1 MTTLPEMLDAV
12 VARDPEKTAI
22 VEGDRRFTYL
32 ELQRRIG
39 VLSGRLHALGVR
51 SGDSVAVMLPNG
63 ADFVAG
69 FFAVAGLGAVVVPLN
84 VQYRQKELDHFIRD
98 SGASVLITSTE
109 LEGLCRSV
117 DALRAGQSK
126 LVVADD
132 ARDTGVSSG
141 PSREGFDR
149 PNQADPTSALICQY
163 SSGSTGVPKR
173 IVRTHANLTFELDR
187 LAAALNLS
195 DSDRFLGVTPFS
207 HVNGLVRSM
216 LASLSVG
223 GTLVTLSE
231 FNRRRVAEAISRERV
246 TVFIGAPFMFSV
258 LAETKL
264 RNGTDLSS
272 LRLCVSASA
281 PMPVAANERF
291 HERFGRYVLQLYGST
306 ETGTI
311 SVSRGEAVRDTLDS
325 VGVPIDGVEVGVFA
339 DDGARVVPGEM
350 GEVAIKSP
358 AAITEYQNGSGR
370 DDAFRDGYF
379 FTGDIGTLDRSG
391 NLYLKGRKSF
401 FINKGGNK
409 VNPWEVERLIET
421 HPGVEEAIVVGIP
434 SPYGDERVKAIVV
447 PSRPCSE
454 LEIVEYCRGQIADFK
469 VPSVIEFRESLPKTP
484 TGKSLRSE
492 LK

>member
-1 MTTLPEMLDAV
+1 MKTLPEILDAV
-12 VARDPEKTAI
+12 VARHPGKTAI
-22 VEGDRRFTYL
+22 VDGDRRPTYL
-32 ELQRRIG
+32 ELQRTIRT
-39 VLSGRLHALGVR
+39 LAGRLHALGVR
-51 SGDSVAVMLPNG
+51 PGDSIAVMLPNG

-69 FFAVAGLGAVVVPLN
+69 FFAVADLGAVVVPLN

-117 DALRAGQSK
+117 DVVQAGQCR
-126 LVVADD
+126 LVLVDG
-132 ARDTGVSSG
+132 ARNAGVV
-141 PSREGFDR
+141 SREGLD
-149 PNQADPTSALICQY
+149 APTHSVPASALICQY
-163 SSGSTGVPKR
+163 SSGSTGAPKR
-173 IVRTHANLTFELDR
+173 IVRTHATLTFELDR
-187 LAAALNLS
+187 LAAALDLS
-195 DSDRFLGVTPFS
+195 ASDRFLGVAPFS

-216 LASLSVG
+216 LASMSVG

-231 FNRRRVAEAISRERV
+231 FSRRRVAEAISREHV
-246 TVFIGAPFMFSV
+246 TVFIGVPFMFSV
-258 LAETKL
+258 LSETRL

-311 SVSRGEAVRDTLDS
+311 SVSRGEADRDILDS
-325 VGVPIDGVEVGVFA
+325 VGVPIDGVELGVFS
-339 DDGARVVPGEM
+339 DDGAPVDAGEI

-379 FTGDIGTLDRSG
+379 FTGDIGTVDPSG